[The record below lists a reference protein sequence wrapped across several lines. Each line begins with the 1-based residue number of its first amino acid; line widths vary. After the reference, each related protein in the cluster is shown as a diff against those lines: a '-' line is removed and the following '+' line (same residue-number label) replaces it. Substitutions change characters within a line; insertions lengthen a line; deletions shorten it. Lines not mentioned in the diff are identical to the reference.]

1 VAAKKKI
8 SAPDRAEPPSGSSR
22 TDRLLAILVLET
34 ISKKSD
40 QEKAVL
46 LSAAGFK
53 NPEVADLLGTTTP
66 TVNQHLYASRKAK
79 AAPKKKPPKKR
90 QTRTKRRR

>member
-1 VAAKKKI
+1 VAPKKK
-8 SAPDRAEPPSGSSR
+8 APASDKAVPTSGSSR
-22 TDRLLAILVLET
+22 TDRLLAILVLEA
-34 ISKKSD
+34 IGKKSD

-79 AAPKKKPPKKR
+79 AAPKKKPTKKPSTATKKR
-90 QTRTKRRR
+90 R

>member
-1 VAAKKKI
+1 VAARKKA
-8 SAPDRAEPPSGSSR
+8 STPDKVEPSSGSSR
-22 TDRLLAILVLET
+22 TDRLLAILVLEA
-34 ISKKSD
+34 IGKKSD

-53 NPEVADLLGTTTP
+53 NPEVAELLGTTTP

-79 AAPKKKPPKKR
+79 GAPKKKPTKKR
-90 QTRTKRRR
+90 STRAKKRR